1 MSEERVQIMIE
12 GGKAAATPQM
22 SQSLGPK
29 GINIKDVLAQ
39 INEKTKNFQGMKVPV
54 DVLVDIET
62 KTFQLHIGT
71 PPTGELIKKEV
82 NAEKGSGM
90 PNREK
95 IGNLAIEQVIKVAL
109 MKEEGMLVK
118 SFKAAVK
125 NVVGTCG
132 SLGILVE
139 GKEPKEISKDI
150 DEKIYDNEILAQ
162 KTDVDVEKMKRLSEE
177 LKRIQ
182 EKLKAEAALKEVKKE
197 EKKEEVVEEKK
208 EEVKEEKKPSKK
220 EVKKEVK
227 KK

>member
-1 MSEERVQIMIE
+1 MSEERVQIMVE

-22 SQSLGPK
+22 AQSLGPK

-54 DVLVDIET
+54 DVIVDVET
-62 KTFQLHIGT
+62 KAFQLHIGT
-71 PPTGELIKKEV
+71 PPTAELIKKEV

-109 MKEEGMLVK
+109 MKEDGMLVK

-125 NVVGTCG
+125 NVIGTCG

-139 GKEPKEISKDI
+139 GKEPKEINKDI
-150 DEKIYDNEILAQ
+150 DEKIYDKEILAQ
-162 KTDVDVEKMKRLSEE
+162 KTEVDSEKMKRLSEE

-208 EEVKEEKKPSKK
+208 EEIKEEKKPSKK
-220 EVKKEVK
+220 EEKKEAK